1 VRLGRA
7 ESKMRGIGGGRKNG
21 HMLKTYSAIF
31 RIRFI
36 HGFQY
41 RISAFSHMFL
51 GFAWGLML
59 ALAFAAFYRANP
71 EKFPMGLSQA
81 VSYAWLQQILHILFS
96 VVVWEY
102 DETESALEEG
112 TVAYE
117 LIRPVGLYGRWFS
130 RVCAGRTAP
139 ALLNLPVLV
148 FAFLLPAPYG
158 ISPPPDAFQSVMFII
173 STVLALF
180 FTAAITMLM
189 YVTMFHTISISGTK
203 MAVSMFAGFF
213 AGGIVPLPF
222 FPEPLR
228 TVCELL
234 PFAAMQNIPLRIY
247 SGNIAGTD
255 AFKGVIFQ
263 IMWMV
268 ALIVIGKATM
278 GKALKKV
285 TIQGG

>member
-1 VRLGRA
+1 MKA
-7 ESKMRGIGGGRKNG
+7 Y
-21 HMLKTYSAIF
+21 TAIF

-41 RISAFSHMFL
+41 RITAFSQMFL

-59 ALAFAAFYRANP
+59 ALAFTAFHRASP
-71 EKFPMGLSQA
+71 DDFPMGLSQV
-81 VSYAWLQQILHILFS
+81 VSYMWLQQILYILFS

-112 TVAYE
+112 SVAYE
-117 LIRPVGLYGRWFS
+117 LIRPVDLYGRWFS
-130 RVCAGRTAP
+130 RVCAGRAAP
-139 ALLNLPVLV
+139 ALLSLPVLV

-158 ISPPPDAFQSVMFII
+158 ISLPPDLFQFILFVV
-173 STVLALF
+173 SMALALF
-180 FTAAITMLM
+180 VTVAITMLM

-203 MAVSMFAGFF
+203 MAVSMFVQFF

-222 FPEPLR
+222 FPAGLR
-228 TVCELL
+228 AVCELL
-234 PFAAMQNIPLRIY
+234 PFAAMQNVPLRIY

-255 AFKGVIFQ
+255 AVRGIAFQ
-263 IMWMV
+263 MIWLV
-268 ALIVIGKATM
+268 VLILFGKATM
-278 GKALKKV
+278 NKALKKV

>member
-1 VRLGRA
+1 
-7 ESKMRGIGGGRKNG
+7 M
-21 HMLKTYSAIF
+21 KTYAAIF

-41 RISAFSHMFL
+41 RITAFSQMFI
-51 GFAWGLML
+51 GFVWGLML
-59 ALAFAAFYRANP
+59 ALAFTAFYRANP
-71 EKFPMGLSQA
+71 EAFPMELSQT
-81 VSYAWLQQILHILFS
+81 VSYVWLQQILYMLFA

-112 TVAYE
+112 SVAYD

-139 ALLNLPVLV
+139 ALLSLPVLL

-158 ISPPPDAFQSVMFII
+158 ISLPPDVFQFFTFLI
-173 STVLALF
+173 SMVLALF
-180 FTAAITMLM
+180 VTAAITMLM

-203 MAVSMFAGFF
+203 MAVSMLAQFL

-222 FPEPLR
+222 FPAGLR

-234 PFAAMQNIPLRIY
+234 PFAAMQNVPLRIY

-255 AFKGVIFQ
+255 AFKGIAFQMMWLFVLIF
-263 IMWMV
+263 
-268 ALIVIGKATM
+268 IGRITM
-278 GKALKKV
+278 SKALKKV